1 MQAVPVKALFA
12 SVANFFALG
21 MGLGLAPKA
30 PGTFG
35 TLLGIPVLL
44 LMPINFWMYVGA
56 LVVLYLFGVW
66 VCNECSK
73 YLGVHD
79 HGAIVWDEVVGY
91 LVTMIALPLTWQW
104 MLAGFLVFRLF
115 DIVKPWP
122 ISWVDRHVHGGSGIM
137 IDDVLA
143 GIFAAA
149 TLHTAYWLL

>member
-21 MGLGLAPKA
+21 VGLGLARKA

-44 LMPINFWMYVGA
+44 LMPVNLM
-56 LVVLYLFGVW
+56 LYLLVLVALFVFGVW
-66 VCNECSK
+66 CCGECSR

-91 LVTMIALPLTWQW
+91 LVTMIALPITWQW
-104 MLAGFLVFRLF
+104 LLAGFIIFRVF
-115 DIVKPWP
+115 DIWKPWP
-122 ISWVDRHVHGGSGIM
+122 ISWADRHVHGGMGIM
-137 IDDVLA
+137 VDDVIA
-143 GIFAAA
+143 GVFAAV
-149 TLHTAYWLL
+149 TLHLAYWLL